1 MPRALNQ
8 TERDLERYAQE
19 KVQHFIKDVVQSF
32 EIAGQ
37 PRAQALAC
45 MGVLMLR
52 IAATMAAHSEADR
65 ARWLRYCDDVFEIA
79 LKEKKENDDADE

>member
-1 MPRALNQ
+1 MTPTPFAIIGGGWRA
-8 TERDLERYAQE
+8 A
-19 KVQHFIKDVVQSF
+19 FF
-32 EIAGQ
+32 
-37 PRAQALAC
+37 
-45 MGVLMLR
+45 LR